1 MILSVALSS
10 DGNTAFVSVYDGS
23 LSRWDLETFRR
34 TATYSQDV
42 LAPHLALSLDGQVL
56 VSTGV
61 ENIIRVWEAESG
73 RKLKTVRGHPGFQ
86 SGVAVATDATALAVV
101 SRDGSLRVRSLKTK
115 DRSDMLPHKGVVIG
129 LSVSPDGQTL
139 ATSDPH
145 HRIVKLWDT
154 PSGELVGEFEGKQNI
169 AFSPDGKWLAL
180 MSFEGQLQLWD
191 RSTSPDRLQPIGDV
205 GSFSIGNTLT
215 FSHDSKMLAFSGK
228 NDTVTLWDVGKRKVI
243 HAFPNHDVTRPVAF
257 GPYDKV
263 IATASS
269 RLIRIWDVTTGQL
282 IVSMAARDEEI
293 RDICFSPN
301 GKMLAATSGG
311 NELDRWDVS
320 DPAKP
325 RQLTSLQGHTAKIA
339 TVAFSPDGTLLA
351 TGGFDNTLRLWDVAL
366 QRQLGVLRGHVSP
379 IQTIAWSP
387 DGNTIY
393 SGGAD
398 ASCRIWHAP
407 SWTEIEAAEAR
418 QNADRRLSG
427 KLSGINAVGAKE

>member
-1 MILSVALSS
+1 M
-10 DGNTAFVSVYDGS
+10 
-23 LSRWDLETFRR
+23 
-34 TATYSQDV
+34 
-42 LAPHLALSLDGQVL
+42 P
-56 VSTGV
+56 
-61 ENIIRVWEAESG
+61 
-73 RKLKTVRGHPGFQ
+73 
-86 SGVAVATDATALAVV
+86 
-101 SRDGSLRVRSLKTK
+101 
-115 DRSDMLPHKGVVIG
+115 
-129 LSVSPDGQTL
+129 
-139 ATSDPH
+139 
-145 HRIVKLWDT
+145 
-154 PSGELVGEFEGKQNI
+154 
-169 AFSPDGKWLAL
+169 
-180 MSFEGQLQLWD
+180 
-191 RSTSPDRLQPIGDV
+191 
-205 GSFSIGNTLT
+205 
-215 FSHDSKMLAFSGK
+215 
-228 NDTVTLWDVGKRKVI
+228 
-243 HAFPNHDVTRPVAF
+243 
-257 GPYDKV
+257 
-263 IATASS
+263 
-269 RLIRIWDVTTGQL
+269 
-282 IVSMAARDEEI
+282 ARDEEI

-325 RQLTSLQGHTAKIA
+325 RQLTSLQGHTAQIA